1 MPRFVRWLDKLKVAD
16 RGCHLWE
23 SYAATMGR
31 RQVCVA
37 LLAAGLLTG
46 CGQRGP
52 LTLPARDVEAPAAPA
67 AEEQVT
73 DEEEESEED
82 EE

>member
-1 MPRFVRWLDKLKVAD
+1 
-16 RGCHLWE
+16 
-23 SYAATMGR
+23 MGLR
-31 RQVCVA
+31 LVFVA

-52 LTLPARDVEAPAAPA
+52 LTLPTRDVETANAPAV
-67 AEEQVT
+67 EEQVT
-73 DEEEESEED
+73 DEEQESEED

>member
-1 MPRFVRWLDKLKVAD
+1 
-16 RGCHLWE
+16 
-23 SYAATMGR
+23 MGR
-31 RQVCVA
+31 RQACVA
-37 LLAAGLLTG
+37 LLAAGMLTG

-52 LTLPARDVEAPAAPA
+52 LTLPARDGEAAAAPA

-73 DEEEESEED
+73 DGERESEED